1 MSGEWTISWIW
12 WITAVEIPAFGCLF
26 WIIHHSRREAERAL
40 LKVYSEVQGNL
51 SMVLDNLAQSKL
63 EVARLY
69 ATIADLKEVEKRLTD
84 HLMRLDTRI
93 AYALSRHD
101 GGSSRWFDDGSQ
113 ECAEKRSRDHGHGR

>member
-1 MSGEWTISWIW
+1 MSQEWTISLVW
-12 WITAVEIPAFGCLF
+12 WITAVEIPLFAGLF
-26 WIIHHSRREAERAL
+26 WLIHHGRREAERAL

-84 HLMRLDTRI
+84 HLIRLDTRI
-93 AYALSRHD
+93 AYALAGPD
-101 GGSSRWFDDGSQ
+101 GLQSRWSGAGTQ
-113 ECAEKRSRDHGHGR
+113 ACAENRSGDHDRGR